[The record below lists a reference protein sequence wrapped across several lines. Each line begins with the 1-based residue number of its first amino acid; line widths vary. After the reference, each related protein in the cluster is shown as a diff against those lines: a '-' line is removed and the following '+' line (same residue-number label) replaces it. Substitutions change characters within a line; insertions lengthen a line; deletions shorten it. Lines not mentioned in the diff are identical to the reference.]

1 MPAQSSS
8 PDPHTREPGGS
19 PAADSGPPR
28 RLEGFPR
35 SWPVPTRWADNDHYG
50 HVNNVT
56 YYAYF
61 DTAVNAY
68 LMRTTGRDIRELPAI
83 GLVVETACSFLAPL
97 SFPDQLV
104 VGLAVTRL
112 GESSITYRI
121 GLFRAGEQDP
131 AALARFVHVY
141 VERASRRTVAIPE
154 VIRAAVGPLLVA
166 PTGGQTAG

>member
-1 MPAQSSS
+1 MTATRHPDADRGGGPA
-8 PDPHTREPGGS
+8 GS
-19 PAADSGPPR
+19 PAAEDGLPR
-28 RLEGFPR
+28 RLGGFPR
-35 SWPVPTRWADNDHYG
+35 TWPMPTRWADNDHYG

-68 LMRTTGRDIRELPAI
+68 LLDATGTDIRDLPAV

-112 GESSITYRI
+112 GGSSITYRI
-121 GLFRAGEQDP
+121 GLFRAGEEEP

-141 VERASRRTVAIPE
+141 VERHEQRTTVPIPE
-154 VIRAAVGPLLVA
+154 PIRAAVAPLVV
-166 PTGGQTAG
+166 PPGGA